1 MKRTIAYLMCLTL
14 LIASKATSQPGMM
27 GRGDMEPRF
36 MKAMEELKLT
46 EDQQKKMQDMRF
58 DIMKQ
63 MASHRAKVA
72 TAAIEFRE
80 LAAKDNPD
88 KAALEKKIKEISDL
102 RAQGQTMMLNHWFN
116 VNKLLTPEQQKVW
129 KKTLGARMFEGPG
142 MQMRGRMHGMDDD
155 MRPGMERHRRMMRD
169 D

>member
-1 MKRTIAYLMCLTL
+1 MKSKLFYLIPMLFIATQVFG
-14 LIASKATSQPGMM
+14 QPERMGEQGM
-27 GRGDMEPRF
+27 GQRV
-36 MKAMEELKLT
+36 MKLVEELKLT
-46 EDQQKKMQDMRF
+46 EDQQKKTQELRF
-58 DIMKQ
+58 DLMKQ

-80 LAAKDNPD
+80 LAAKDNPE

-142 MQMRGRMHGMDDD
+142 MQMRGRMRGMDDD